1 MEVLDAIITSIASII
16 ILFILT
22 RLMGHR
28 SMSEISLFD
37 YINSITIGSI
47 AAETII
53 APSQDTIKPFIAMIT
68 YALISIL
75 LALLTNKSIKARRF
89 ITGKPSILYDHG
101 TLYFK
106 NLSKAKIDIN
116 EFLVQCRMSG
126 YFDLANIETAIL
138 EPNGQISFLP
148 VAAMR
153 PVIGK
158 DLNLTPSQDYL
169 VANVI
174 IDGNIMQKNL
184 EHTGHNETW
193 LYKQLKAQDITNLK
207 DVLLATCDSNNIL
220 RVYKKV
226 TNDMKKD
233 ILA

>member
-1 MEVLDAIITSIASII
+1 
-16 ILFILT
+16 
-22 RLMGHR
+22 
-28 SMSEISLFD
+28 
-37 YINSITIGSI
+37 
-47 AAETII
+47 
-53 APSQDTIKPFIAMIT
+53 
-68 YALISIL
+68 
-75 LALLTNKSIKARRF
+75 
-89 ITGKPSILYDHG
+89 
-101 TLYFK
+101 
-106 NLSKAKIDIN
+106 
-116 EFLVQCRMSG
+116 MSG